1 VPLSLF
7 DIAGGYGG
15 KLPSRMQIAKASPS
29 FASLESGYMSA
40 GARRQKGIL
49 GWIGLPVRW

>member
-49 GWIGLPVRW
+49 EWIGLPVRW